1 MQAAD
6 VTVLIVNW
14 NGAALLDECL
24 RHLSAQTLRP
34 ARVLVVDNASTD
46 ASREVV
52 ARWPEVEWIGLE
64 RNVGFAA
71 ANNVGIE
78 RTTTPWVALLNP
90 DAFPAPDWLEALLRA
105 AASHPEHVAFGSTQ
119 LAAGDS
125 GLIDGLGD
133 VVHCSGLVWRAG
145 HGLRVPPR
153 GDAEVFSV
161 CAAAALYRVDALR
174 EVGGFDADF
183 FCYVEDVD
191 LGFRLRL
198 RGWRTMQVADAV
210 VEHVGSATTGGRRSA
225 FSVYHGQRN
234 MVWNFVKNMP
244 GPLLAACIVPHA
256 LVNVALLL
264 RFALGG
270 HGATAWRAKRDALA
284 GLPRVWRQR
293 RAIQAARRLRSAEV
307 WALLEH
313 GVPRRQGREAAA
325 RGSRR

>member
-14 NGAALLDECL
+14 NGAALLDDCL
-24 RHLSAQTLRP
+24 RHLRAQTVRP
-34 ARVLVVDNASTD
+34 ARVLVVDNASSD
-46 ASREVV
+46 DSHAVV
-52 ARWPEVEWIGLE
+52 ARWPEAEWLGQVTNL
-64 RNVGFAA
+64 GFAA
-71 ANNVGIE
+71 GNNVGLACT
-78 RTTTPWVALLNP
+78 RTRWVALLNP

-105 AASHPEHVAFGSTQ
+105 AARHPEHAAFGSTQ
-119 LAAGDS
+119 LAAGDP

-145 HGLRVPPR
+145 HGLRVAPR

-161 CAAAALYRVDALR
+161 CAAAALYRTDALR

-198 RGWRTMQVADAV
+198 RGHRALQVADAV
-210 VEHVGSATTGGRRSA
+210 VEHVGSAISGGRRSA

-234 MVWNFVKNMP
+234 MVWNVVKNFP
-244 GPLLAACIVPHA
+244 GPLLAACALPCL

-264 RFALGG
+264 RFALQGR
-270 HGATAWRAKRDALA
+270 ARAAWRGKRDALA
-284 GLPRVWRQR
+284 GLPRMWRKR
-293 RAIQAARRLRSAEV
+293 RAIQSTRRLRSAQV
-307 WALLEH
+307 WRLLER
-313 GVPRRQGREAAA
+313 GWPRR
-325 RGSRR
+325 